1 VAGVPTYSTTVGSAS
16 DDVVL
21 KFEVRV
27 EDGGVELR
35 LAVEAVAD
43 ALPVGCGFGHGDY
56 RCASRV
62 VGGMVGLCY
71 GTR

>member
-1 VAGVPTYSTTVGSAS
+1 MLVILASECVLRMAVPTYSTTVWSSS

-21 KFEVRV
+21 KLEIRV

-43 ALPVGCGFGHGDY
+43 ALPVGCCF
-56 RCASRV
+56 
-62 VGGMVGLCY
+62 
-71 GTR
+71 